1 MPKVLITS
9 QSFRRAS
16 PEHERRVVD
25 AGCEIVPSPFP
36 RAATEDELIP
46 LVGDVDGILAGTDS
60 FTRRVLDA
68 APRLKV
74 IARIGVGY
82 DAVDLAAADA
92 LGIWV
97 TVTPGTNEH
106 SVADAALTLILA
118 LGRKLLQAAETT
130 RAGKWDRPL
139 GLEMR
144 GQVLGL
150 IGFGRIGR
158 QVALRARA
166 FGMEVLIYDVFQ
178 DEAAARE
185 LGCRYVTLDELLGAA
200 DFVSLHAPATP
211 DTTDVINARTLA
223 LMKPTAFLVNTARGE
238 LIDEIALHEAL
249 AAGRLAGAGLDV
261 FKQEPPGPANPLL
274 ALPNV
279 IALPHVAG
287 VTAQAAENMS
297 VLAADNLLASL
308 RGEKPPHPI
317 NNPSSP
323 RR

>member
-9 QSFRRAS
+9 QSFLRAA
-16 PEHERRVVD
+16 PEHVQRVID
-25 AGCEIVPSPFP
+25 AGCEVVRGPYP
-36 RAATEDELIP
+36 RAATEDELLP
-46 LVGDVDGILAGTDS
+46 LVTDVDGILAGTDA
-60 FTRRVLDA
+60 FTRRVLEA

-82 DAVDLAAADA
+82 DAIDLPAADA
-92 LGIWV
+92 LGIWA

-118 LGRKLLQAAETT
+118 LGRKLFEAASST

-166 FGMEVLIYDVFQ
+166 FGMDVLIYDVFQ

-185 LGCRYVTLDELLGAA
+185 LGARYVPLEDLLRAA

-211 DTTDVINARTLA
+211 ETTDIINRRTLA
-223 LMKPTAFLVNTARGE
+223 LMKPTAFLINTARGE
-238 LIDEIALHEAL
+238 LIDETALHAAL
-249 AAGRLAGAGLDV
+249 TSGQIAGAGLDV
-261 FKQEPPGPANPLL
+261 FKQEPPDPSNPLL
-274 ALPNV
+274 TLPNV
-279 IALPHVAG
+279 IPLPHIAG
-287 VTAQAAENMS
+287 VTLQAAENMS
-297 VLAADNLLASL
+297 SLAVTNLLTAL
-308 RGEKPPHPI
+308 AGQDPP
-317 NNPSSP
+317 NPVNRPPRP